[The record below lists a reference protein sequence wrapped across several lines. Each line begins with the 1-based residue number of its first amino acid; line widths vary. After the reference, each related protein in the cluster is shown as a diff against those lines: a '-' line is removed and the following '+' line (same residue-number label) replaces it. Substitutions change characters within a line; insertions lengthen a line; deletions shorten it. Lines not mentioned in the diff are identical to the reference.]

1 VLSGREILEPFVQ
14 MEEGRVRS
22 FDEGEAAHIS
32 DQLAILAS
40 FANAELLTGC
50 RVLQLAD
57 EFKLFPCESVALR
70 NAASVVRRRSGT
82 ARVVARSLLR
92 GLGSSSLELPRAS
105 SGAPRWPKGFVGSL
119 SHDSDFAVAAVA
131 IQRSMNSVGIDIE
144 PNSPLRPELLD
155 LVASPAERA
164 QLGGDLLS
172 ARLLFSI
179 KEAVYKATHPLDGQ
193 FLDYTD
199 VEVDLDKLSART
211 VTGHNLRVF
220 AVTQPRILT
229 LTTVPR

>member
-1 VLSGREILEPFVQ
+1 MLTTEAGGPRGYDAGKKINGRKRHALVDTDGRGLVLEP
-14 MEEGRVRS
+14 
-22 FDEGEAAHIS
+22 HP
-32 DQLAILAS
+32 AS
-40 FANAELLTGC
+40 IQD
-50 RVLQLAD
+50 R
-57 EFKLFPCESVALR
+57 
-70 NAASVVRRRSGT
+70 
-82 ARVVARSLLR
+82 
-92 GLGSSSLELPRAS
+92 
-105 SGAPRWPKGFVGSL
+105 
-119 SHDSDFAVAAVA
+119 DSADFAVAAVA

-193 FLDYTD
+193 FLNYSD
-199 VEVDLDKLSART
+199 VEVDLDKLIART